1 MNKAAVLHLS
11 ESFMAYAKSS
21 DELNLRIRTDKTD
34 KLEVSLLYTY
44 KFDEPRKWE
53 EIEMEKTFEDEL
65 FSYYEVNLKVSDKR
79 IAYIFKIKEEN
90 EIYYLCESG
99 IYKNYDFE
107 NFYFTSFHMPYINE
121 ADLFEPVE
129 WMQDALFYQIFPER
143 FRRGDF
149 SKDDSYINQKW
160 EDLPNTSSFAGG
172 DLKGIIEKLDYIK
185 GLGVNALYLT
195 PIFKSPTNHKYD
207 IMDYFEIDP
216 QFGDK
221 KDFEN
226 LVEKAHEMGIRIVL
240 DAVFNHMSHKNPIF
254 VDVREKGKN
263 SEYFDW
269 FFIENDFVDIERI
282 NYETFAHVY
291 NMPKLN
297 TSKKDAQ
304 DYLIKIGKYWIEEF
318 DIDGWR
324 LDVSDEV
331 SHDFWKKFRKEIKT
345 AKADAVIIGENWHNA
360 EAFLRGDEFDSVMN
374 YAFTNTALAYFKEK
388 IDAKKASDDLNMVMM
403 RNRDAANRMM
413 LNFLD
418 THDTPRFI
426 TEIGGDKEKFLASL
440 AMSTVYMGA
449 TSIYYGTEALLEG
462 GKDPD
467 CRRGF
472 PWDKLGENKAFTE
485 KVKGILKVKNH
496 PAIKNGNIK
505 IYSKDNILIIERFD
519 HKTRLSLAINLG
531 YEKDF
536 ILEENSIIFSNNYQN
551 HILGKNSFV
560 IWQDNK
566 ISL

>member
-11 ESFMAYAKSS
+11 ESFMASAKSE
-21 DELNLRIRTDKTD
+21 DILNIRIRADKED
-34 KLEVSLLYTY
+34 MLDISLLYTY

-53 EIEMEKTFEDEL
+53 EIQMEKTFEDEF
-65 FSYYEVNLKVSDKR
+65 FSYYEVDLKVIDKR
-79 IAYIFKIKEEN
+79 IAYIFKIKEGN
-90 EIYYLCESG
+90 ETYYLCESG

-107 NFYFTSFHMPYINE
+107 NFYFTSFHMPYIND

-129 WMQDALFYQIFPER
+129 WMKDAVFYQIFPER

-160 EDLPNTSSFAGG
+160 EDLPRPDSFAGG
-172 DLKGIIEKLDYIK
+172 DLKGIIEKLDHIK
-185 GLGVNALYLT
+185 SLGINALYLT

-221 KDFEN
+221 KDFKT

-254 VDVREKGKN
+254 VEVREKGKN
-263 SEYFDW
+263 SKYYDW
-269 FFIENDFVDIERI
+269 FFIEGDEVDIEKI

-297 TSKKDAQ
+297 TSNKNVQ
-304 DYLIKIGKYWIEEF
+304 EYLIKIGKYWIEEF

-331 SHDFWKKFRKEIKT
+331 SHDFWKRFRKEIK
-345 AKADAVIIGENWHNA
+345 ASKKDAVIIGENWHNA
-360 EAFLRGDEFDSVMN
+360 ESFLRGDEFDSVMN
-374 YAFTNTALAYFKEK
+374 YAFTNTALDYFKEE
-388 IDAKKASDDLNMVMM
+388 IDAEKASDDLNMVMM
-403 RNRDAANRMM
+403 RNKDAANRMM

-426 TEIGGDKEKFLASL
+426 TEIKGDRDKFLAAL

-449 TSIYYGTEALLEG
+449 NSIYYGTEIALEG

-467 CRRGF
+467 CRRAF
-472 PWDKLGENKAFTE
+472 PWERLDQEKSFTE
-485 KVKGILKVKNH
+485 KIKEILGVKNH
-496 PAIKNGNIK
+496 HAIKNGSIE
-505 IYSKDNILIIERFD
+505 IYSKKNILRIERFD
-519 HKTRLSLAINLG
+519 RKNKLNLAINLG
-531 YEKDF
+531 DEKDF
-536 ILEENSIIFSNNYQN
+536 ILEENSIIFANNYQN
-551 HILGKNSFV
+551 KRLGKNSFV
-560 IWQDNK
+560 IWQG
-566 ISL
+566 

>member
-1 MNKAAVLHLS
+1 MNKAGVLHLS
-11 ESFMAYAKSS
+11 ESFMASAKSE
-21 DELNLRIRTDKTD
+21 DILNIRIRADKED
-34 KLEVSLLYTY
+34 KLDLSLLYTY

-53 EIEMEKTFEDEL
+53 EIQMEKTFEDEI
-65 FSYYEVNLKVSDKR
+65 FSYYEVDLKVLDKR
-79 IAYIFKIKEEN
+79 IAYIFKIKEVN
-90 EIYYLCESG
+90 KTYYLCESG
-99 IYKNYDFE
+99 IYENYDFE
-107 NFYFTSFHMPYINE
+107 NFYFTSFQMPYINE
-121 ADLFEPVE
+121 ADIFEPVE
-129 WMQDALFYQIFPER
+129 WMKDAVFYQIFPER

-149 SKDDSYINQKW
+149 SKDDSYINQNW
-160 EDLPNTSSFAGG
+160 EDLPRADSFAGG
-172 DLKGIIEKLDYIK
+172 DLKGIIEKLDHIK
-185 GLGVNALYLT
+185 SLGVNALYLT

-221 KDFEN
+221 KDFKI

-254 VDVREKGKN
+254 MDVREKGKA
-263 SEYFDW
+263 SEFYDW
-269 FFIENDFVDIERI
+269 FFIEGDEVDIEKI

-297 TSKKDAQ
+297 TSNKNVQ

-331 SHDFWKKFRKEIKT
+331 SHDFWKRFRKEIKT
-345 AKADAVIIGENWHNA
+345 SKKDAVIIGKNWHDA
-360 EAFLRGDEFDSVMN
+360 ESFLRGDEFDSVMN

-388 IDAKKASDDLNMVMM
+388 IDAQKASDDLNMVMM

-426 TEIGGDKEKFLASL
+426 TEIEGNRDKFLAAL

-449 TSIYYGTEALLEG
+449 NSIYYGTETLLEG

-467 CRRGF
+467 CRRAF
-472 PWDKLGENKAFTE
+472 PWDKLDENKELTE
-485 KVKGILKVKNH
+485 KIKEILAIKNH
-496 PAIKNGNIK
+496 HAIKNGSIK
-505 IYSKDNILIIERFD
+505 IYSKENILILERFD
-519 HKTRLSLAINLG
+519 NEKSLGLAINLG
-531 YEKDF
+531 EEKEF
-536 ILEENSIIFSNNYQN
+536 EIRSQILLANNYEN
-551 HILGKNSFV
+551 KKLKENSFV
-560 IWQDNK
+560 IWK
-566 ISL
+566 K

>member
-11 ESFMAYAKSS
+11 ESFMASAKSE
-21 DELNLRIRTDKTD
+21 DILNIRIRADKED
-34 KLEVSLLYTY
+34 KLDLSLIYTY

-53 EIEMEKTFEDEL
+53 EIEMEKTFEDEI
-65 FSYYEVNLKVSDKR
+65 FSYYEVDLKVIDKR
-79 IAYIFKIKEEN
+79 IAYIFKLMEVN
-90 EIYYLCESG
+90 ETYYLCESG
-99 IYKNYDFE
+99 INKNYDFE
-107 NFYFTSFHMPYINE
+107 NFHFTSFHMPYINE

-129 WMQDALFYQIFPER
+129 WMKDALFYQIFPER

-149 SKDDSYINQKW
+149 SKDDSYINQNW
-160 EDLPNTSSFAGG
+160 EDLPRTDSFAGG
-172 DLKGIIEKLDYIK
+172 DLKGIIEKLDHIK
-185 GLGVNALYLT
+185 SLGVNALYLT

-207 IMDYFEIDP
+207 IMDYFEIDS

-221 KDFEN
+221 KDFKN

-254 VDVREKGKN
+254 MDVRKKGKA
-263 SEYFDW
+263 SQYYDW
-269 FFIENDFVDIERI
+269 FFVEGDEVDIEKI
-282 NYETFAHVY
+282 TYETFAHVY

-297 TSKKDAQ
+297 TSNKNVQ

-331 SHDFWKKFRKEIKT
+331 SHDFWKRFRKEIKSS
-345 AKADAVIIGENWHNA
+345 KKDAVIIGENWHNA
-360 EAFLRGDEFDSVMN
+360 ESFLRGDEFDSVMN
-374 YAFTNTALAYFKEK
+374 YAFTNTALDYFKGK
-388 IDAKKASDDLNMVMM
+388 ISAQKASDDLNMVIM

-426 TEIGGDKEKFLASL
+426 TEIEGNRDKFLAAL
-440 AMSTVYMGA
+440 AMSTIYMGA
-449 TSIYYGTEALLEG
+449 NSIYYGTETLLEG

-472 PWDKLGENKAFTE
+472 PWDKLNKNKELTE
-485 KVKGILKVKNH
+485 KIKEILAIKKH
-496 PAIKNGNIK
+496 PAIKNGSIK
-505 IYSKDNILIIERFD
+505 IYSKENILIIERFD
-519 HKTRLSLAINLG
+519 DENSLGLAINLG
-531 YEKDF
+531 EDKEF
-536 ILEENSIIFSNNYQN
+536 EITAQIVLANNYEN
-551 HILGKNSFV
+551 KKLKENSFV
-560 IWQDNK
+560 IWE
-566 ISL
+566 S

>member
-11 ESFMAYAKSS
+11 ESFMASAKSE
-21 DELNLRIRTDKTD
+21 DILNIRIRTDKED
-34 KLEVSLLYTY
+34 MLDISLLYTY

-53 EIEMEKTFEDEL
+53 EIQMEKTFEDEI
-65 FSYYEVNLKVSDKR
+65 FSYYEVDLKVIDKR
-79 IAYIFKIKEEN
+79 IAYIFRIKEGN
-90 EIYYLCESG
+90 ATYYLCESG

-121 ADLFEPVE
+121 ADLFKPVE
-129 WMQDALFYQIFPER
+129 WMKDALFYQIFPER

-149 SKDDSYINQKW
+149 SKSDFYINQKW
-160 EDLPNTSSFAGG
+160 EDLPRPDSFAGG
-172 DLKGIIEKLDYIK
+172 DLKGIIEKLDHIK
-185 GLGVNALYLT
+185 SLGVKALYLT

-221 KDFEN
+221 KDFKT

-254 VDVREKGKN
+254 VDAREKGKN
-263 SEYFDW
+263 SKYYDW
-269 FFIENDFVDIERI
+269 FFIEGDEVDIERI

-291 NMPKLN
+291 NMPKLK
-297 TSKKDAQ
+297 TSNKNVQ
-304 DYLIKIGKYWIEEF
+304 EYLIKIGKYWIEEF

-331 SHDFWKKFRKEIKT
+331 SHDFWKRFRKEIK
-345 AKADAVIIGENWHNA
+345 ASKKDAVIIGENWHNA
-360 EAFLRGDEFDSVMN
+360 ESFLRGDEFDSVMN
-374 YAFTNTALAYFKEK
+374 YAFTNTALDYFKEK
-388 IDAKKASDDLNMVMM
+388 IDAEKASDDLNMVMM
-403 RNRDAANRMM
+403 RNKDAANRMM

-426 TEIGGDKEKFLASL
+426 TEIKGDRDKFLAAL

-449 TSIYYGTEALLEG
+449 NSIYYGTEIALEG

-467 CRRGF
+467 CRRAF
-472 PWDKLGENKAFTE
+472 PWERLDQEKSFTE
-485 KVKGILKVKNH
+485 KIKEILGVKNH
-496 PAIKNGNIK
+496 PAVKNGSIK
-505 IYSKDNILIIERFD
+505 IYSEKNILRIERFNKND
-519 HKTRLSLAINLG
+519 NLNLAINLG
-531 YEKDF
+531 DEKDF
-536 ILEENSIIFSNNYQN
+536 ILEENSIICANNYQN
-551 HILGKNSFV
+551 KRLGKNSFV
-560 IWQDNK
+560 IWQG
-566 ISL
+566 

>member
-11 ESFMAYAKSS
+11 ESFMASAKSE
-21 DELNLRIRTDKTD
+21 DILNIRMRADKED
-34 KLEVSLLYTY
+34 MLDISLLYTY

-53 EIEMEKTFEDEL
+53 EIKMEKTFEDEI
-65 FSYYEVNLKVSDKR
+65 FSYYEVDLKVIDKR
-79 IAYIFKIKEEN
+79 IEYIFKIKEGKEN
-90 EIYYLCESG
+90 YYLCESG

-107 NFYFTSFHMPYINE
+107 NFHFTSFHMPYINE
-121 ADLFEPVE
+121 ADLFELVE
-129 WMQDALFYQIFPER
+129 WMKDALFYQIFPER

-160 EDLPNTSSFAGG
+160 EDLPNPSSFAGG

-185 GLGVNALYLT
+185 SLGVKALYLT

-221 KDFEN
+221 KDFKN
-226 LVEKAHEMGIRIVL
+226 LVEKAHELGIRIVL

-263 SEYFDW
+263 SKYYDW
-269 FFIENDFVDIERI
+269 FFVEGAEVDIERI

-297 TSKKDAQ
+297 TSNKNVRE
-304 DYLIKIGKYWIEEF
+304 YLIKIGKYWIEEF

-331 SHDFWKKFRKEIKT
+331 SHDFWKRFRKEIK
-345 AKADAVIIGENWHNA
+345 ASKKDAVIIGENWHNA
-360 EAFLRGDEFDSVMN
+360 ESFLRGDEFDSVMN
-374 YAFTNTALAYFKEK
+374 YAFTNTALDYFKEE
-388 IDAKKASDDLNMVMM
+388 IDAEKASDDLNMVMM
-403 RNRDAANRMM
+403 RNKDAANRMM

-426 TEIGGDKEKFLASL
+426 TEIKGDRDKFLAAL

-449 TSIYYGTEALLEG
+449 NSIYYGTEITLEG
-462 GKDPD
+462 DKDPD
-467 CRRGF
+467 CRRAF
-472 PWDKLGENKAFTE
+472 PWENLDQEKPFTE
-485 KVKGILKVKNH
+485 KIKEILGVKNH
-496 PAIKNGNIK
+496 PAVKNGSIK
-505 IYSKDNILIIERFD
+505 IYSKENILRIERFD
-519 HKTRLSLAINLG
+519 RKNNLNLAINLG
-531 YEKDF
+531 DEKDF
-536 ILEENSIIFSNNYQN
+536 ILEEDNIIFANNYQN
-551 HILGKNSFV
+551 KRLGKNSFV
-560 IWQDNK
+560 IWQV
-566 ISL
+566 